1 VSGSGMPSL
10 SLSSRVADVFVSF
23 APVPSPIVIL
33 ASGSGTTLQAVLDL
47 HVSGAV
53 RVAALGVDR
62 PGTGAEIRA
71 EKAGVPVFSC
81 PFTAYAERSAWDE
94 ALTDAVAGH
103 EPGWVLLSGL
113 KRLVGP
119 PLLHRFPGR
128 VLNMHPALLPSF
140 PGLHAARD
148 ALAHG
153 VKVTGTTL
161 FLVDAGTDTGPI
173 VAQRPVPVL
182 DTDTESTLH
191 ERIKDAERALLT
203 EWIPQIADRGLTVTG
218 REVRLT

>member
-1 VSGSGMPSL
+1 M
-10 SLSSRVADVFVSF
+10 
-23 APVPSPIVIL
+23 PSPIVIL

-47 HVSGAV
+47 HLAGRV
-53 RVAALGVDR
+53 RVAAVGVDR
-62 PGTGAEIRA
+62 AGTGAQARA
-71 EKAGVPVFSC
+71 EAAGVGVFSC
-81 PFTAYAERSAWDE
+81 PFTAYPDRARWDE
-94 ALTDAVAGH
+94 ALTEAVAAH

-119 PLLHRFPGR
+119 PLLRRFPGR

-153 VKVTGTTL
+153 VRVSGTTL
-161 FLVDAGTDTGPI
+161 FLVDHGTDTGPI
-173 VAQRPVPVL
+173 VAQRAVPVH
-182 DTDTESTLH
+182 DGDTESTLH

-203 EWIPQIADRGLTVTG
+203 EYVPLIAERGLTVTG
-218 REVRLT
+218 REVMLG